1 MFDHDFDLYE
11 LLEEVAIECSREAE
25 LHEDALFGGMD
36 PELSRIY
43 FGKPEALS
51 RLLKKIMLRAV
62 NDLRDSDISLFAGRP
77 FPWKDETTGA
87 VKVQFSLE
95 SSTAGGEQVI
105 EHYKFSGDLVAA
117 QTQPPV
123 PLYLSSA
130 KPLPIFFL
138 SPRSAQCTSIQ
149 GILRHWGLRC
159 DSACSIHEAIVEI
172 TRQATLEQPYKV
184 ILVAPPTADGVP
196 ADMAKEIKASALAR
210 VTRLVHIDRFHSDV
224 AREASFAAGFD
235 AYLARPFRTNQLLEL
250 LVELIGEEL
259 LPALSKGAPAVL
271 IVEDNLTNQKLATL
285 LLRRMGIT
293 ADVVTNGREALEALE
308 RKNFDLVLLDY
319 QMPVMDGYET
329 LVQIRSQPRLRL
341 LPVILLTSNGDAETI
356 SRCWKAGMSEFVP
369 KPITARRMQEIV
381 SKWCG
386 FPNGTHF
393 RISA

>member
-1 MFDHDFDLYE
+1 
-11 LLEEVAIECSREAE
+11 
-25 LHEDALFGGMD
+25 
-36 PELSRIY
+36 
-43 FGKPEALS
+43 
-51 RLLKKIMLRAV
+51 
-62 NDLRDSDISLFAGRP
+62 
-77 FPWKDETTGA
+77 
-87 VKVQFSLE
+87 
-95 SSTAGGEQVI
+95 
-105 EHYKFSGDLVAA
+105 
-117 QTQPPV
+117 
-123 PLYLSSA
+123 
-130 KPLPIFFL
+130 
-138 SPRSAQCTSIQ
+138 
-149 GILRHWGLRC
+149 
-159 DSACSIHEAIVEI
+159 
-172 TRQATLEQPYKV
+172 
-184 ILVAPPTADGVP
+184 
-196 ADMAKEIKASALAR
+196 
-210 VTRLVHIDRFHSDV
+210 
-224 AREASFAAGFD
+224 
-235 AYLARPFRTNQLLEL
+235 
-250 LVELIGEEL
+250 L